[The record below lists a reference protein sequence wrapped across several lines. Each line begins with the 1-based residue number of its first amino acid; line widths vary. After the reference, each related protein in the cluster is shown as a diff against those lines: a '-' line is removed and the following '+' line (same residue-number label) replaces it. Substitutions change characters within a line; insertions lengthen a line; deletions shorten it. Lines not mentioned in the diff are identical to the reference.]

1 MSFATPFTKV
11 PFVKICGQ
19 THAPVVDCAS
29 SFGARF
35 VGFIFHPG
43 SPRSISPARAAAIRS
58 VNVSRVGVFVRQRA
72 GEILSI
78 MEEARLDY
86 AQLHGCQTLEDAQA
100 IGTERVI
107 RVLWPEHCARPE
119 ELQHQVD
126 SWASHCA
133 YYLLDAGTPSA
144 SGGLGRRL
152 NLEQLSTIRFPRPWI
167 LAGGLNER
175 NLPVI
180 LRQCRPDGV
189 DLNSGI
195 ETAPGMKSPDS
206 MLAAMKV
213 LDQFVRAS

>member
-1 MSFATPFTKV
+1 MSFVSPLWKA

-19 THAPVVDCAS
+19 THAPVVDCAT

-72 GEILSI
+72 EEILPI
-78 MEEARLDY
+78 MDEARLDY
-86 AQLHGCQTLEDAQA
+86 AQLHGRQTPEDAQA

-107 RVLWPEHCARPE
+107 RVLWPEHCKRPE

-126 SWASHCA
+126 AWAPYCA
-133 YYLLDAGTPSA
+133 YYLLDAGTPTA

-152 NLEQLSTIRFPRPWI
+152 NPEHLAGIRFPHPWI

-175 NLPVI
+175 NLPDL
-180 LRQCRPDGV
+180 LRQCHPDGI

-195 ETAPGMKSPDS
+195 ETSPGMKSPDS

-213 LDQFVRAS
+213 LDQFA